1 MQQKTDSTFLLWLAI
16 GLVFGSAPP
25 IQTTINSAL
34 AQQTHSS
41 IFASL
46 ISFTVGT
53 TALFILTLI
62 FHRSLKIKHFH
73 TELGQIK
80 PVYFIGGI
88 LGMAFVTANIILM
101 PFLGAALTTIVAMLG
116 QMLMGI
122 IIDHFGLL
130 GSPKNKITVRKVCG
144 LICIAIGI
152 VLLRLF

>member
-1 MQQKTDSTFLLWLAI
+1 MNYIPKQKVQQKSDSTFLLWLAI

-73 TELGQIK
+73 TVRSDKACLLYRWHFRNGIRYSK
-80 PVYFIGGI
+80 YYFN
-88 LGMAFVTANIILM
+88 AFLRCCAYN
-101 PFLGAALTTIVAMLG
+101 
-116 QMLMGI
+116 
-122 IIDHFGLL
+122 DCRD
-130 GSPKNKITVRKVCG
+130 VRDKC
-144 LICIAIGI
+144 
-152 VLLRLF
+152 

>member
-1 MQQKTDSTFLLWLAI
+1 MNYIPKQKVQQKSDSTFLLWLAI

-62 FHRSLKIKHFH
+62 FHRSLK
-73 TELGQIK
+73 L
-80 PVYFIGGI
+80 
-88 LGMAFVTANIILM
+88 NISI
-101 PFLGAALTTIVAMLG
+101 
-116 QMLMGI
+116 Q
-122 IIDHFGLL
+122 
-130 GSPKNKITVRKVCG
+130 S
-144 LICIAIGI
+144 
-152 VLLRLF
+152 